1 MDIKEMLPLSD
12 DAISSEAQEAVFSH
26 ASGYIDSAQS
36 PALWLALCLAEGE
49 ACKVA
54 DGVAKATGDAEAA
67 AEAGI
72 YAFDLLR
79 AVVEGDEN
87 V

>member
-1 MDIKEMLPLSD
+1 MEETQLSN
-12 DAISSEAQEAVFSH
+12 EAQEAVYRH
-26 ASGYIDSAQS
+26 ASGFIETARNE
-36 PALWLALCLAEGE
+36 ARWLALCLAEVE
-49 ACKVA
+49 ACEVA
-54 DGVAKATGDAEAA
+54 DGVAKATGDAEAG